1 VIVCSCNVLSDHA
14 IRRSIGEGAECA
26 GRVSDVFDCFG
37 CRPQCGRCAPT
48 IRRLI
53 REHVSDGA
61 VTCPAVLD
69 DIGAG
74 DGPVLLAAE

>member
-1 VIVCSCNVLSDHA
+1 MIVCSCNVFSDHA
-14 IRRSIGEGAECA
+14 IRRSIGGGECA
-26 GRVSDVFDCFG
+26 GRVSDVFAWLG

-53 REHVSDGA
+53 REQASDGA
-61 VTCPAVLD
+61 DTCPAVLD
-69 DIGAG
+69 DVGTG